1 MTASIS
7 LPAFGFAAFGFAAGF
22 LVISAWLEADRRRL
36 HLKRRVHHFGE
47 DRFARPHGNAYLLQ

>member
-7 LPAFGFAAFGFAAGF
+7 LPAFGFAAGF